1 LKRNKSLFF
10 KRDVIN
16 KIEHEKEDEKRFRKT
31 DVGLNVNGIFKK
43 SKSVRNMASN
53 FDWSKNNTEIMFEK
67 NEKYI

>member
-10 KRDVIN
+10 KRDVI

-31 DVGLNVNGIFKK
+31 NVGLNVNGIFKK